1 MNMPAVVMDNGSRY
15 SKMGYSGNLEPD
27 IVIPTVVADL
37 DNKNTLRAS
46 TKSYEYNY
54 YIGDEAI
61 NKTKESNTHKLIYPV
76 KNGIVEN
83 WDLMEKFWHKCI
95 YNYLKCDPQMHYFAL
110 TESSMNTPKNR
121 ENMGEIFFET
131 FNVPGLYIGNQATF
145 ALLGSRKIYLK
156 DNAFRKD
163 EEQEKAFK
171 SLTGIVVDSRN
182 DITHIIPLCDGFVVS
197 SNINYIPIGGKPIT
211 KFIEQLIKERGQ
223 INFVDLYYATMEL
236 NEKYGYLPL
245 DEAIDLTIQK
255 CPVDYRRRLYS
266 NIVILDATSIQNLDR
281 RIELCL
287 QKRIDQRLR
296 KCNSRRPESIKV
308 NVTNFIESENVV
320 WIGGS
325 ELSNNE
331 DFRYVVH
338 FRDEYFE
345 KGPSCFRFN
354 YAFSF

>member
-1 MNMPAVVMDNGSRY
+1 
-15 SKMGYSGNLEPD
+15 MGYGGNLKPD

-37 DNKNTLRAS
+37 KKS
-46 TKSYEYNY
+46 TSKYVTISDVYDY

-61 NKTKESNTHKLIYPV
+61 NKTKESNTHELIYPV

-95 YNYLKCDPQMHYFAL
+95 YDYLKCDPGNHYFAL
-110 TESSMNTPKNR
+110 TEPTMNPPENR

-131 FNVPGLYIGNQATF
+131 FNVSGLYIGDQALF
-145 ALLGSRKIYLK
+145 ALLGSSEKYLE
-156 DNAFRKD
+156 DNTFRKD

-182 DITHIIPLCDGFVVS
+182 DITHIIPICDGVVVY
-197 SNINYIPIGGKPIT
+197 SNIKNIPFGGKPIT

-223 INFVDLYYATMEL
+223 VNFVDLYYTTMEL

-287 QKRIDQRLR
+287 QKRIDQRL
-296 KCNSRRPESIKV
+296 KKYNSGKPGRFKV
-308 NVTNFIESENVV
+308 NLTNFIEPENVV
-320 WIGGS
+320 WHGGS
-325 ELSNNE
+325 IFSNS
-331 DFRYVVH
+331 DHFRSIVH
-338 FRDEYFE
+338 IRDEYLE
-345 KGPSCFRFN
+345 KGPSCLRFN
-354 YAFSF
+354 PVYSV